1 MPVSDDIFQ
10 ISKQLLFSS
19 WFYFLFLKQ
28 HLLTLDETLSF
39 LEAKGPPDSRCLPF
53 SGAGVSYVT
62 EGAAWGVGGSSLC
75 LSPVKE
81 SLSTA
86 IGACLSVF

>member
-1 MPVSDDIFQ
+1 MPVSDDVFQMFKAALIFF
-10 ISKQLLFSS
+10 LVLFS
-19 WFYFLFLKQ
+19 FLKQ